1 MRSRRIFGVFCAAL
15 MCLACVGVIPGCG
28 SGVEEI
34 PLAKVA
40 PPPES
45 FYRVQANA
53 KNHRSASPQN
63 ANELRR

>member
-1 MRSRRIFGVFCAAL
+1 MF
-15 MCLACVGVIPGCG
+15 LACVGVIPGCG
-28 SGVEEI
+28 SVEEI

-45 FYRVQANA
+45 FYRVQVNA